1 MNALRSTLFLFIDSS
16 QFTPVYPE
24 SPVAGPSGLS
34 TCGRSDERVPCQETS
49 GQKKQTSAQPH
60 RGPNRKVY
68 SPKTTAVI
76 KRLKNDAQRYRKAA
90 RLKSRRKITTQEALE
105 KLKHRVNP
113 QFYELMNDGS
123 ERTTAVANVAFV
135 ALLSG
140 ISRSWVMPVAFTA
153 AKTALR
159 AENIK
164 RLLLALIAQL
174 AECQLYVKAVVC
186 DQGSSN
192 IKLFD
197 ELAATPQNPY
207 FEVNGHKVY
216 FFFDTPHL
224 LKCTRNNLRAPHKLF
239 IGTEIVDWSY
249 IRELYECSD
258 PHRVKLARKLTSDH
272 IYRRPFNSMKV
283 KFAAQVLSE
292 SVSVAMSVMISLG
305 KLPATAKSTADF
317 IEHIDK
323 LFDCLNSKTATAS
336 TPGKMNYAL
345 SATSEH
351 LAFLREAIKWISC
364 WRFDSPR
371 QPHTIRGWLVTIQAA
386 LMLWEDLHQNFNF
399 TCLLTRRLQQ
409 DSLENL
415 FGTLRQKHGC
425 NEHPNVFQFI
435 AALKHVFV
443 GKLSNLS
450 SRGNCELV
458 DSHLLARLSVGEPRA
473 QQAVVT
479 ETLFPS
485 ETSGEDLLDITE
497 ENALYCFA
505 GGITQRFL
513 ENRPADCTCEPLLRS
528 GDPAFSGSHQTLAML
543 QSHGLPRD
551 DSSNADSAPGLSPS
565 EGGSIEDFKVDG
577 LGRSVAHGRYTS
589 GTTSSVSFRRVSET
603 GAGQHARAAEP
614 DSAQLWQHHQPV
626 MGPS

>member
-1 MNALRSTLFLFIDSS
+1 MKEFALNMYFH
-16 QFTPVYPE
+16 
-24 SPVAGPSGLS
+24 GPSSYRQLAKVLALPSPRTLRRWLS
-34 TCGRSDERVPCQETS
+34 EIQMTPGIISNVLDILKDAAKNWPLENRACIIAFDDMSVRPNLQCDTKHDVVIGFSD
-49 GQKKQTSAQPH
+49 
-60 RGPNRKVY
+60 
-68 SPKTTAVI
+68 
-76 KRLKNDAQRYRKAA
+76 
-90 RLKSRRKITTQEALE
+90 
-105 KLKHRVNP
+105 
-113 QFYELMNDGS
+113 DGS

-140 ISRSWVMPVAFTA
+140 ISRSWVMPVAFTVA
-153 AKTALR
+153 RTALR

-186 DQGSSN
+186 NQGSSN

-258 PHRVKLARKLTSDH
+258 PHRVKLARKLTLDH

-317 IEHIDK
+317 IENIDK

-386 LMLWEDLHQNFNF
+386 LMLWEDLHKNFNF

-450 SRGNCELV
+450 SRGNCEVV

-543 QSHGLPRD
+543 QSHGK
-551 DSSNADSAPGLSPS
+551 
-565 EGGSIEDFKVDG
+565 EGGLFANSTLPSVVFFEAVKDMEKCFVEHIGV
-577 LGRSVAHGRYTS
+577 VAHLCS
-589 GTTSSVSFRRVSET
+589 VTTVLKDKLNSSLPKEIFCSEKCRLELLR
-603 GAGQHARAAEP
+603 QFCYARLMLHINDVNRALKKQRERKSAAKRKLQKLQ
-614 DSAQLWQHHQPV
+614 D
-626 MGPS
+626 